1 MPQEQDQRRQPAI
14 LRNIDSIDPQRDV
27 RVRIVGTV
35 LEVREDSIMLDD
47 GSGTTEVFLDVEDQ
61 EAVEDGMRIRVFGRV
76 LPTPDDFEIQ
86 GEIVQDMT
94 DLDMDLFNEVREL
107 TNLQQPS

>member
-1 MPQEQDQRRQPAI
+1 MPPEQDQQRHPAV
-14 LRNIDSIDPQRDV
+14 LRNITDIDPQRDV

-47 GSGTTEVFLDVEDQ
+47 GTGTTEVFLDIEDQ
-61 EAVEDGMRIRVFGRV
+61 DTVQDGMRIRVFGRV
-76 LPTPDDFEIQ
+76 LPTPDDFEVQ

-94 DLDMDLFNEVREL
+94 DLDMDTFNEVREL
-107 TNLQQPS
+107 TDLQQPS